1 MNDQSDRRSRFR
13 GDAAPTRHKADL
25 AELVELL
32 LDKGIVVNADVVVT
46 VGETELLGVYVR
58 AAIASF
64 ETAAKYGLDF
74 PEGTDMER
82 VREAAGV
89 EPLEGGSNRPAEP
102 GEQAR
107 LDELDVGVAQVDEMR
122 VGGESDDDGGEAEDE
137 ADAATAA
144 ESGHDED

>member
-1 MNDQSDRRSRFR
+1 MSDSQRRFR
-13 GDAAPTRHKADL
+13 GDAAPTRQKADL
-25 AELVELL
+25 ADLVELL
-32 LDKGIVVNADVVVT
+32 LDKGIVVNADVIVT

-89 EPLEGGSNRPAEP
+89 EPLEGETGESGETGEPVEP

-107 LDELDVGVAQVDEMR
+107 LTELDVGPDRVDELDSP
-122 VGGESDDDGGEAEDE
+122 GEPEEGDESEETASAEEEASDDD
-137 ADAATAA
+137 
-144 ESGHDED
+144 

>member
-1 MNDQSDRRSRFR
+1 MSDSQRRYR
-13 GDAAPTRHKADL
+13 GDAAPTRQKADL

-32 LDKGIVVNADVVVT
+32 LDKGIVVNADIIVT

-89 EPLEGGSNRPAEP
+89 EPLEGEP

-107 LDELDVGVAQVDEMR
+107 LDELDIGVAQVEEMK
-122 VGGESDDDGGEAEDE
+122 VGSGSDDGVDE
-137 ADAATAA
+137 ADDEAEAATPE
-144 ESGHDED
+144 ESDSDEN

>member
-1 MNDQSDRRSRFR
+1 MSDSQRRFR
-13 GDAAPTRHKADL
+13 GDTAPTRQKADL
-25 AELVELL
+25 ADLVELL
-32 LDKGIVVNADVVVT
+32 LDKGIVVNADVIVT

-89 EPLEGGSNRPAEP
+89 EPLEGEAAKP

-107 LDELDVGVAQVDEMR
+107 LTELDVGPDRVDELDSP
-122 VGGESDDDGGEAEDE
+122 GESEEAESDQTPE
-137 ADAATAA
+137 TASVE
-144 ESGHDED
+144 ESDSDED